1 MKLHHHPASTT
12 SRMVLLFAAETR
24 LAVDLQVVDL
34 FSGEHQ
40 QPAFAAINPNRL
52 VPVLEDGALRLTES
66 ATILRYLADK
76 TGSPLYPSTL
86 HDRARIHERMDWVNT
101 QLTRDFAYGFVY
113 PQIFPTHRRASTEV
127 QAATLQWARERALA
141 WFEVLDRHWL
151 GERNA
156 WLCGDAMTIADFQ
169 AAPVVALGELVGSR
183 FDAFPHVR
191 RWLARMKALPSW
203 AKVNAVIDG
212 YAATL
217 DRARLQG
224 V

>member
-12 SRMVLLFAAETR
+12 SRVVLLFAAETR
-24 LAVDLQVVDL
+24 AALELQVVDL
-34 FSGEHQ
+34 FTGEHH

-76 TGSPLYPSTL
+76 TGSPLYPRVL
-86 HDRARIHERMDWVNT
+86 HDRARIQERMDWVNT
-101 QLTRDFAYGFVY
+101 QLMRDFAYGFVY
-113 PQIFPTHRRASTEV
+113 PQIFPSHRRASADV
-127 QAATLQWARERALA
+127 QAATLQWARERARA

-151 GERNA
+151 GEHHA
-156 WLCGDAMTIADFQ
+156 WLCGDTMTIADFQ

-183 FDAFPHVR
+183 FDDFPHVR

-203 AKVNAVIDG
+203 AEVNAVIDG

-217 DRARLQG
+217 DRATLQG